1 MKTAQKKRWQNT
13 TKIANNNRRIIVSR
27 GHALFE
33 VQLRRKK
40 RNYDGRKPGGNLNK
54 AATEKTDPVK
64 SIRRI
69 A

>member
-1 MKTAQKKRWQNT
+1 MKTAQKKRGKTQL
-13 TKIANNNRRIIVSR
+13 KQRIIIEELLSAG